1 MAFTQ
6 VLIVYALFMKGA
18 PLPSWWQ
25 SHPCADHFVTVFCG
39 VRGRVRAVF
48 TRPFSEFTSLP
59 FASFLGVAVI
69 SSCKVSGNLARF
81 GFLGF
86 LAGRYFEIERVLEAI
101 FEVRESIGFA

>member
-1 MAFTQ
+1 MVFCVAGVHAWYSKAHGAAFC
-6 VLIVYALFMKGA
+6 VAV
-18 PLPSWWQ
+18 
-25 SHPCADHFVTVFCG
+25 VVFCG

-81 GFLGF
+81 GFIGF
-86 LAGRYFEIERVLEAI
+86 LDSRYFEIERVLEAI